1 MDHRWRAQDS
11 KSGSAPDLASSAPLT
26 EEEAAYFSELLGYSM
41 ERLAREPELLASEQE
56 YLVRQASEAV
66 STHRRALVA
75 GASAD
80 REVGSQ
86 LAAACD
92 RLAALSAA
100 LPAVRAAGEA
110 FERAAERTAAARRA
124 TGLLAAHHGALL
136 DVLEVP
142 SLMLTCV
149 RNRHYD
155 EALDLRAFVRRLETL
170 HPGLPLAARLRAE
183 ADEALDAMRDALLR
197 GLEGEAALP
206 ECLRAVGFLRRLGG
220 FSERG
225 LRLELLARRDAWV
238 VTAARGAGLGDAD
251 APPYEALKR
260 ATDALRLQLSD
271 VAGQYLAMFGGA
283 DAEADGIA
291 DGDAD
296 DVLPRWARRRVEAYL
311 ALVAHH
317 LPRLA
322 DGGALASI
330 WEAAMYAGASL
341 ARVGLDLRP
350 LLADGFEGAVAGVFE
365 AGIAGAE
372 AACRRLAAQGA
383 WAGLRRAGEGEGA
396 PPEAGAAAAPA
407 ALLAHPPLAVYAN
420 GVAAAVNEVRHCAL
434 LVAAPRLARRLRE
447 SLRAVREVAAAAD
460 QPEAA
465 AAVGAVLTPFLA
477 GNLAR
482 VFGTTPRALG
492 IDVVE
497 GGAWAL
503 TGGQGTGGALEA
515 TEAA

>member
-110 FERAAERTAAARRA
+110 FERAAERAAAARRA

-155 EALDLRAFVRRLETL
+155 EALDLRAF
-170 HPGLPLAARLRAE
+170 

-283 DAEADGIA
+283 DGEADGIA

-365 AGIAGAE
+365 AGVAGAE

-383 WAGLRRAGEGEGA
+383 WAGLRRAGEGEAA
-396 PPEAGAAAAPA
+396 PPEAGAAAPRPRRCSRTRRWPCTPTAW
-407 ALLAHPPLAVYAN
+407 PP
-420 GVAAAVNEVRHCAL
+420 
-434 LVAAPRLARRLRE
+434 PST
-447 SLRAVREVAAAAD
+447 SLRAVREVAATAD

-497 GGAWAL
+497 GGAWAVI
-503 TGGQGTGGALEA
+503 GGQGSSGTPEA